1 MRALRAELLELPVAG
16 GLRMALWVAHDH
28 ANGAGSV
35 HGAVL
40 TALADLTLGRAIAL
54 QAGREAHPATV
65 SLSLDFLVPAPLECW
80 LEAEASVLR
89 TGRRLAVATGLL
101 RAGSLLVARASG
113 TFALTHPARRAA
125 AGSSAQRPM

>member
-1 MRALRAELLELPVAG
+1 MCLVPE
-16 GLRMALWVAHDH
+16 H

-54 QAGREAHPATV
+54 EADRETHPATV
-65 SLSLDFLVPAPLECW
+65 SLSLDFLAPAPPEGW

-89 TGRRLAVATGLL
+89 IGRRLAVATGLL
-101 RAGSLLVARASG
+101 RAGSILVARASG
-113 TFALTHPARRAA
+113 TYTLTHPARRAA
-125 AGSSAQRPM
+125 GGPSAQRPT